1 MIALRNVALGNGYT
15 DAATRD
21 QRGTV
26 RIDVTVLNAAAIM
39 QLADDSGNF
48 VAFDEEFLP
57 IGGYSF
63 NRACGGARFR
73 NAVAGSVAQVSATL
87 LQRPDVP

>member
-1 MIALRNVALGNGYT
+1 MIALRNIQCPDAYT
-15 DAATRD
+15 DNSTRQ

-26 RIDVTVLNAAAIM
+26 RVDITVLNASAIM
-39 QLADDSGNF
+39 QLCDNDGNF
-48 VAFDEEFLP
+48 FFDEEFLAV
-57 IGGYSF
+57 GGYSF

-73 NAVAGSVAQVSATL
+73 NAAAGSVASVSATL